1 MEKEILRHAICITLV
16 SLLLVACGNEGEPLI
31 SSTEIFAGRTYLLC
45 DSGEETSYRF
55 GAEREGI
62 KTIQNYS
69 DNNCISPVGVPL
81 VEAFTYTLGSTLMA
95 NDGLDAQKFNLTIS
109 GNTLFT
115 LIRLS
120 GGPSDM
126 NNLFFGDTIIS
137 SAGRDGSAT
146 NRRHDGVDLTKI
158 YLLQP

>member
-1 MEKEILRHAICITLV
+1 MDKEILRQATCITLL
-16 SLLLVACGNEGEPLI
+16 SLLLVACGNGGDPLV

-55 GAEREGI
+55 SATREGI
-62 KTIQNYS
+62 KTTQNYS
-69 DNNCISPVGVPL
+69 DNNCISPVGVP
-81 VEAFTYTLGSTLMA
+81 VIEAFTYTTGSTLMA

-115 LIRLS
+115 LIRVN

-126 NNLFFGDTIIS
+126 NNLYFGDTAFS
-137 SAGRDGSAT
+137 SAGRDGSTT
-146 NRRHDGVDLTKI
+146 NLRHDGVDLTKI